1 MTWDEEW
8 MRDAT
13 PGTRPETWR
22 HWLVDMV
29 PCRAT
34 SALAANQIAKY
45 SAAIGHSLEYE
56 LVFEEQGRT
65 PSPTSMR
72 SRF

>member
-1 MTWDEEW
+1 

-13 PGTRPETWR
+13 PGTRPDTWR
-22 HWLVDMV
+22 HWLIDMV
-29 PCRAT
+29 PSRAT
-34 SALAANQIAKY
+34 SLLAANQIAKY

-56 LVFEEQGRT
+56 LVFEERRKVRT
-65 PSPTSMR
+65 PSPTR